1 MTSALGDPPAPPRNE
16 PVRPRI
22 DTSVPARRSRDDDYI
37 PWAVDADEVP
47 EDVRTIVL
55 GSRDNS
61 QRARALG
68 AVLFTDIVDS
78 TTLIAE
84 LGNRRWRDLLEAH
97 NALVRR
103 EIIRY
108 GGREIDTAGDGF
120 VASFAGPSDAIS
132 CARAAAE
139 AVAWIGLDIRA
150 GVHAGEFEIVG
161 ERAGQPKPS
170 GIAMSIG
177 ARVAA
182 LAGPGEVLVSDT
194 VRQLLV
200 GSDFGFKDRGKHTL
214 KGVPGRWDVF
224 LLTT

>member
-1 MTSALGDPPAPPRNE
+1 MTSAAGDSPAPPSDER
-16 PVRPRI
+16 VRPRV
-22 DTSVPARRSRDDDYI
+22 DDRDDYL
-37 PWAVDADEVP
+37 PWAVDANEVP

-55 GSRDNS
+55 GSRDGS
-61 QRARALG
+61 ERARALG
-68 AVLFTDIVDS
+68 AVLFTDIVES
-78 TTLIAE
+78 TALIAE

-139 AVAWIGLDIRA
+139 AVAWIGLDLRA
-150 GVHAGEFEIVG
+150 GVHAGEFELVG
-161 ERAGQPKPS
+161 ERAGPSGRIGAKPS

-182 LAGPGEVLVSDT
+182 LAGPGEVLASDT

-200 GSDFGFKDRGKHTL
+200 GSDFEFEDRGKHAL
-214 KGVPGRWDVF
+214 KGVPGRWAVF
-224 LLTT
+224 AVTA

>member
-1 MTSALGDPPAPPRNE
+1 MISSATEPPG
-16 PVRPRI
+16 
-22 DTSVPARRSRDDDYI
+22 SQRDDRLRPGNGRDDYL
-37 PWAVDADEVP
+37 PWAVDASEVP

-55 GSRDNS
+55 GSRDGAE
-61 QRARALG
+61 RARALG

-78 TTLIAE
+78 TSLIAE

-139 AVAWIGLDIRA
+139 AVAWIGLDLRA
-150 GVHAGEFEIVG
+150 GVHAGEFELVG
-161 ERAGQPKPS
+161 ERAGHAKPS

-182 LAGPGEVLVSDT
+182 LAGPGEVLASDT

-200 GSDFGFKDRGKHTL
+200 GSDFDFEERGKHSL
-214 KGVPGRWDVF
+214 KGVPGRWAVF
-224 LLTT
+224 AVTA

>member
-1 MTSALGDPPAPPRNE
+1 MRSDAGPA
-16 PVRPRI
+16 
-22 DTSVPARRSRDDDYI
+22 DYI
-37 PWAVDADEVP
+37 PWAVDASEVP

-55 GSRDNS
+55 GSRDSS

-78 TTLIAE
+78 TSLIAE

-108 GGREIDTAGDGF
+108 GGREVDTAGDGF

-132 CARAAAE
+132 CARAATE
-139 AVAWIGLDIRA
+139 AVAWIGLDLRA
-150 GVHAGEFEIVG
+150 GVHAGEFELVG
-161 ERAGQPKPS
+161 ERQGQPKPS

-200 GSDFGFKDRGKHTL
+200 GSDFDFEERGKHAL
-214 KGVPGRWDVF
+214 KGVPGRWAVHAVMG
-224 LLTT
+224 

>member
-1 MTSALGDPPAPPRNE
+1 MTSAPGDSPAPGTDDRLP
-16 PVRPRI
+16 P
-22 DTSVPARRSRDDDYI
+22 RDDYL
-37 PWAVDADEVP
+37 PWAVDASEVP

-55 GSRDNS
+55 GSRDGA

-78 TTLIAE
+78 TALIAE

-139 AVAWIGLDIRA
+139 AVAWIGLDLRA
-150 GVHAGEFEIVG
+150 GVHAGEFELVG
-161 ERAGQPKPS
+161 ERAGPSGKGGAKPS

-182 LAGPGEVLVSDT
+182 LAGPGEVVVSDT

-200 GSDFGFKDRGKHTL
+200 GSDFEFEDRGKHTL
-214 KGVPGRWDVF
+214 KGVPGRWDVY
-224 LLTT
+224 LVTA

>member
-1 MTSALGDPPAPPRNE
+1 MASAAGDSPAPPSDER
-16 PVRPRI
+16 VRTFI
-22 DTSVPARRSRDDDYI
+22 ARKEDDYL
-37 PWAVDADEVP
+37 PWAVDASEVP

-55 GSRDNS
+55 GSRDTS

-78 TTLIAE
+78 TSLIAE

-132 CARAAAE
+132 CARAAAD
-139 AVAWIGLDIRA
+139 AVAWIGLDLRA
-150 GVHAGEFEIVG
+150 GVHAGEFELVG
-161 ERAGQPKPS
+161 ERAGHAKPS

-177 ARVAA
+177 SRVAG
-182 LAGPGEVLVSDT
+182 LAGTGEVLVSDT

-200 GSDFGFKDRGKHTL
+200 GSDFEFADRGKHSL
-214 KGVPGRWDVF
+214 KGVPGRWNVF
-224 LLTT
+224 AVTA

>member
-1 MTSALGDPPAPPRNE
+1 MTSATGDPPAPGADER
-16 PVRPRI
+16 
-22 DTSVPARRSRDDDYI
+22 ARLRLASGDRDDYL
-37 PWAVDADEVP
+37 PWAVDASEVP

-55 GSRDNS
+55 GSRDNT

-78 TTLIAE
+78 TALIAE

-139 AVAWIGLDIRA
+139 AVAWIGLDLRA
-150 GVHAGEFEIVG
+150 GVHAGEFELVG
-161 ERAGQPKPS
+161 ERAGHAKPS

-182 LAGPGEVLVSDT
+182 LAGPGEVLASDT

-200 GSDFGFKDRGKHTL
+200 GSDFEFEDRGKYTL
-214 KGVPGRWDVF
+214 KGVPGRWAVF
-224 LLTT
+224 AVTA

>member
-1 MTSALGDPPAPPRNE
+1 MISASTDPPAPPRDE
-16 PVRPRI
+16 RLH
-22 DTSVPARRSRDDDYI
+22 PAASRDDYL
-37 PWAVDADEVP
+37 PWAVDASEVP

-55 GSRDNS
+55 GSRDGAERS
-61 QRARALG
+61 RALG

-78 TTLIAE
+78 TSLIAE

-132 CARAAAE
+132 CARSAAE
-139 AVAWIGLDIRA
+139 AVAWIGLDLRA
-150 GVHAGEFEIVG
+150 GVHAGEFELVG
-161 ERAGQPKPS
+161 ERAGGHAKPS

-200 GSDFGFKDRGKHTL
+200 GSDFEFDERGKHML
-214 KGVPGRWDVF
+214 KGVPGRWAVF
-224 LLTT
+224 AVSA